1 MQDRLAA
8 TEMVRIS
15 RQQGVP
21 VITVDGQV
29 VVGFDQA
36 RLRSLLAQ
44 ARPRLGAM
52 VADAASQA
60 KRQPGL
66 PETGAYVGDVRA
78 GSVADRGGLRKG
90 DVITWLAGHPV
101 RNASDLHRILH
112 DLQGPTEFAVRLV
125 RDGEEREIRLRL

>member
-60 KRQPGL
+60 KRQPGF

-78 GSVADRGGLRKG
+78 GSVAGRGGLRKG
-90 DVITWLAGHPV
+90 DVITSLAGQPV

-112 DLQGPTEFAVRLV
+112 DMQGSTEFAVRFV
-125 RDGEEREIRLRL
+125 RDGQESEIRLRL